1 MYNIIIADDH
11 PLFRDAIKAVI
22 LSKFPNC
29 NLYDTYDLDS
39 TLELISER
47 MDIDL
52 ILLDLNMPGMD
63 GFNGLIKIRNQNP
76 EIPVAIVTAEE
87 DKETVLQSITYGA
100 VGYIAK
106 STNSKKIAEAL
117 ANILQGKV
125 YLPSDIIRGKMS
137 KSTINTHDQDSSA
150 SIDPELVNGLTRRQL
165 LVYERITLG
174 QSNKQIAYD
183 LHIAETTVKAHVSA
197 ILSKLGVQ
205 NRIQAALRSSH
216 INFDKLLN
224 RH

>member
-63 GFNGLIKIRNQNP
+63 VFNGLIKIRNQNP

-106 STNSKKIAEAL
+106 STNSNKIADAL
-117 ANILQGKV
+117 ANILEGKV

-137 KSTINTHDQDSSA
+137 KSTINTPDQDSSA
-150 SIDPELVNGLTRRQL
+150 SIDLELVNGLTRRQL

-197 ILSKLGVQ
+197 ILNKLGVQ

>member
-22 LSKFPNC
+22 LSKFPDC

-39 TLELISER
+39 TLDLISER

-63 GFNGLIKIRNQNP
+63 AFNGLIKIRNQHP

-117 ANILQGKV
+117 ANILEGKV
-125 YLPSDIIRGKMS
+125 YLPSDIIRGNMS
-137 KSTINTHDQDSSA
+137 KNRISHHDHDNSA
-150 SIDPELVNGLTRRQL
+150 AIDPELVNGLTRRQL

-197 ILSKLGVQ
+197 ILNKLGVQ